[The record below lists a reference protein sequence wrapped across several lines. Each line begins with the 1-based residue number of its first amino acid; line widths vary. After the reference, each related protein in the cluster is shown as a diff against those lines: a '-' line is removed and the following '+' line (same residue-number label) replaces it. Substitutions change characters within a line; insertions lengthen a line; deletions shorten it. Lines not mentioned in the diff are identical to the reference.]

1 MKSTRGYTL
10 IEAMVTVAIV
20 ATLSAVA
27 APLLVNMTNFWR
39 QTTAR
44 NEIER
49 DVRVSLDTINRFAR
63 QAQSS
68 TVVLDQVAG
77 QPPYS
82 RITFTSIQGNVIT
95 FYQLGNKLIFT
106 NGVKITTLSSR
117 VGFIAFSYPQT
128 DDVTLMSV
136 ALTMQ
141 APTYLGGKRA
151 LQLSIQK
158 VRLMN

>member
-82 RITFTSIQGNVIT
+82 RTHCNW
-95 FYQLGNKLIFT
+95 
-106 NGVKITTLSSR
+106 R
-117 VGFIAFSYPQT
+117 P
-128 DDVTLMSV
+128 DVRCGS
-136 ALTMQ
+136 AD
-141 APTYLGGKRA
+141 
-151 LQLSIQK
+151 
-158 VRLMN
+158 